1 MANSYRQTFNPLTG
15 NFDLVLN
22 GTAVLEPN
30 LVYDQVVYV
39 DKSNLRTYT
48 EDGSYDKPFKS
59 LVNMFANV
67 TDASAGKKYACMI
80 APGSYAEANTLALK
94 PHINLISFAN
104 DTVLI
109 SKLNGTSVKWSNN
122 TPGRLFIQGI
132 AFTNGL
138 EVLND
143 NPTGVNGMVLD
154 LDNCE
159 LASLIFNGRGGGID
173 FIQLRNDSRVTG
185 ITTIKSAS
193 TTIFNSTLIGLLTL
207 NDVGCLNPDPF
218 GSAITATLRNNYQL
232 NVSIATTAYD
242 VYVDAWG
249 NNNIGTLTIVNNSP
263 VASTFNCDVSTY
275 PGTISLSGSP
285 LPVVVRTSKAEG
297 ISYTP
302 STPANWP
309 VVPDDAK
316 EALDD
321 LASRISSSNIS
332 VEKDNTAVVNP
343 ASVLNFEGTPFAVT
357 SAGGGQANIKIGPE
371 INFDPVNLATITSPI
386 DGDLACDVNAQYA
399 IKRYNSATASW
410 VSNISNLVYGDVDD
424 GLNLGAGTG
433 IFAQKL
439 AQNLEFKSLTDG
451 ANISLTSTTTEIDI
465 KAINIATPSL
475 NWVKDTLGPISEFID
490 GFLFESFDNVS
501 VQEIYVV
508 INVPPTYVAG
518 TQIFLKQGKFF
529 CADVSPSTVQFQ
541 AVSALIN
548 ASTVLGTYSNTY
560 TSTNA
565 AVTLSATTNLITSI
579 GNIDLTNASGQ
590 INAVAVQAGDKIRV
604 KLYRLAS
611 GSLQDARLLL
621 DSLEL
626 TFG

>member
-15 NFDLVLN
+15 NFDLVLS

-30 LVYDQVVYV
+30 LIYDQVVYV
-39 DKSNLRTYT
+39 DKSNSRTYI

-59 LVNMFANV
+59 LVSMFSNV
-67 TDASAGKKYACMI
+67 TDASAAKKYACMI
-80 APGSYAEANTLALK
+80 APGSYVEANTLALK
-94 PHINLISFAN
+94 PYINLISFAN

-132 AFTNGL
+132 SFTNGV

-173 FIQLRNDSRVTG
+173 FIQLRNDSRVSG

-207 NDVGCLNPDPF
+207 NDVGCLNPDSF

-232 NVSIATTAYD
+232 NVSIATTSFD

-249 NNNIGTLTIVNNSP
+249 NNNIGTLTIVSNSS

-285 LPVVVRTSKAEG
+285 LPVVIRTSKTQG

-332 VEKDNTAVVNP
+332 VEKDNTAIVNP
-343 ASVLNFEGTPFAVT
+343 ASVLNFEGTPFVVT
-357 SAGGGQANIKIGPE
+357 AAGGGQANIKIGPR

-386 DGDLACDVNAQYA
+386 DGDLACDINAQFA
-399 IKRYNSATASW
+399 IKRYNAATSSW
-410 VSNISNLVYGDVDD
+410 VSNISNLVFGDVDG

-439 AQNLEFKSLTDG
+439 AGNLEFKSLTEG
-451 ANISLTSTTTEIDI
+451 AHIDFTSTSTEINA
-465 KAINIATPSL
+465 KVKNIATPQL
-475 NWVKDTLGPISEFID
+475 NWIKDTNGPITEFID
-490 GFLFESFDNVS
+490 GFLFESFDNIS
-501 VQEIYVV
+501 AQEIYA
-508 INVPPTYVAG
+508 ILNVPNTHIAG
-518 TQIFLKQGKFF
+518 SQITLKNGEFF
-529 CADVSPSTVQFQ
+529 CVGTSPGTVQFQ
-541 AVSALIN
+541 SVATLIN
-548 ASTVLGTYSNTY
+548 SSTVLGTYTNTY

-565 AVTLSATTNLITSI
+565 AVTLSATSNLITSI

-590 INAVAVQAGDKIRV
+590 INAVAVQPGDKIRI
-604 KLYRLAS
+604 KLYRIAS
-611 GSLQDARLLL
+611 GSTSDARLIM
-621 DSLEL
+621 DSLEPY
-626 TFG
+626 FE